1 MNYRIEWTQELQ
13 HCELCPRRC
22 GADRLAGQLG
32 FCQAGPQAQ
41 VFSYGGHPG
50 EEPPISGSRGSGTVF
65 FSRCTLRCLYCQN
78 YPWSQ
83 EGGGDTYAVAELAEI
98 FRRLRD
104 EGCHNWNLVSP
115 TPWLPLIVPA
125 LEQAGRGSLRL
136 PVVYNTSGFER
147 VSTLRA
153 LQGLIDVYL
162 TDLRYSL
169 PATALAG
176 SEAPGYVELA
186 RMALLEMQRQA
197 GPLQCDEQGMALSGV
212 ICRLLIIPGHAREA
226 CANLD
231 WLAANAGQEIALSV
245 MAQYTPAYRALG
257 REPWGRR
264 ISRDEYRLVC
274 RRIEDLG
281 FSRGWI
287 QDYDA
292 LVDSRL
298 AGFNFKPR
306 RKDNMKKRGSHERT
320 Q

>member
-1 MNYRIEWTQELQ
+1 V
-13 HCELCPRRC
+13 
-22 GADRLAGQLG
+22 
-32 FCQAGPQAQ
+32 Q
-41 VFSYGGHPG
+41 VFSYGAHPG

-78 YPWSQ
+78 YLWSQ
-83 EGGGDTYAVAELAEI
+83 EDGGDTYGVEELAAI

-104 EGCHNWNLVSP
+104 EGCQNWNLVSP

-125 LEQAGRGSLRL
+125 LEQAARGGLRL

-147 VSTLRA
+147 VATLRA
-153 LQGLIDVYL
+153 LQGVVDVYL
-162 TDLRYSL
+162 TDLRYSR
-169 PATALAG
+169 PETALAG

-186 RMALLEMQRQA
+186 RTALLEMRRQA
-197 GPLQCDEQGMALSGV
+197 GQLRCDEQGAAVSGV
-212 ICRLLIIPGHAREA
+212 ICRLLILPGHAAEA
-226 CANLD
+226 CENLD
-231 WLAANAGQEIALSV
+231 WLAANAGLEIALSV
-245 MAQYTPAYRALG
+245 MAQYTPAYRGVG

-264 ISRDEYRLVC
+264 IARDEYRMVC
-274 RRIEDLG
+274 RRIDDLG

-287 QDYDA
+287 QDYES

-306 RKDNMKKRGSHERT
+306 RKHNMRKRGSHERT